1 MPKKAFPVALV
12 AAIAVIVFSAVAVLK
27 GKRSSGPADGVETS
41 LGAEA
46 AELAGRA
53 LQPGTETA
61 TPNAG
66 RGLAAIQNA
75 AESRRYLFIFFYK
88 SEDEPTQTMRRVF
101 DAAMQKVADRAESI
115 AINAADPS
123 EKGIVDKFNV
133 SRAPMPLALALA
145 SNGAITGGFPMKF
158 HEKQLVEA
166 VVSPSMERCL
176 KPLQQRKL
184 VLLCVQNAATRFND
198 EAMGGVGD
206 FKADPRFDQATE
218 IVTLDPAD
226 PAERKFLEQLKIDPE
241 TEEAVTVFLAPPGA
255 VIGTFKG
262 TTDKDRLVATLLSC
276 TSSSGSGCGPSGCG
290 PSGCGP

>member
-1 MPKKAFPVALV
+1 MPKKAFLVALV

-27 GKRSSGPADGVETS
+27 GKRSSGPADGVGTS

-66 RGLAAIQNA
+66 RGLGAIQSA
-75 AESRRYLFIFFYK
+75 AESRRYLFVFFYK

-101 DAAMQKVADRAESI
+101 DAAMQRVADRAESI

-158 HEKQLVEA
+158 DEKQLLEA
-166 VVSPSMERCL
+166 MVSPCMEKCL

-206 FKADPRFDQATE
+206 FKADSRFGEATE
-218 IVTLDPAD
+218 IVTVDPGD
-226 PAERKFLEQLKIDPE
+226 PREAKFLNNLQIDPG
-241 TEEAVTVFLAPPGA
+241 TDEAITALLAPPGA
-255 VIGTFKG
+255 VIAKFTGA
-262 TTDKDRLVATLLSC
+262 TDKQRLITALVSAMSSC
-276 TSSSGSGCGPSGCG
+276 GSGCGPSGCG
-290 PSGCGP
+290 P